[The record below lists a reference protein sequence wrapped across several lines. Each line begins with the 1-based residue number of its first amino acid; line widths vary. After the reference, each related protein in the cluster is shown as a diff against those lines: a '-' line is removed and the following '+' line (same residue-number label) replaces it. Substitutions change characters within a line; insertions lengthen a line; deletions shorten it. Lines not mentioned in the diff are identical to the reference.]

1 MSTCR
6 LGLKQGWW
14 LQSLGMLA
22 GLVVAGTVPAHAQQQ
37 PLQYSCG
44 DIPNPNSVPKIQPTF
59 RTNAGLNN
67 GEFDCM
73 AWQDLIY
80 FMWPAA
86 PGQRGAPNPSPK
98 ARLGDAGPTVWET
111 YRTVDTVFLPNA
123 QNPGPW
129 NQAPLMAT
137 LNTSL
142 AQQVASG
149 AVRHLTMTSKIYRAV
164 LANTLRSG
172 SAMPQTILDEIAQAG
187 GGTLYD
193 LSGNPVYYEVAMNE
207 AQYHYIATNQL
218 YDATKQ
224 ASFAQTN
231 VIALPGNTVG
241 AGSSVEVK
249 AAWKILTA
257 AEKKSGRFHTVQA
270 VLDGSVTPVTVGLVG
285 FHAFIS
291 RGDQG
296 AWATFAQID
305 NAPVHAPVTS
315 GTFNFFNPHC
325 KGPADITTPCPY
337 NVKDADPGQVVQIT
351 PDDTTADRLNTYMHA
366 LLKQYDPKSPWQYY
380 NLVNV
385 QWPTLPV
392 PLSSLKAPV
401 TQPLPDGTPNDPTL
415 VNAVLETFL
424 QQSNVGCLG
433 CHQYASTVASGS
445 DKTAFYA
452 GYSFM
457 FERASAPH

>member
-1 MSTCR
+1 MSKRR
-6 LGLKQGWW
+6 LCHVRRFRPQLFA
-14 LQSLGMLA
+14 LLASLAA
-22 GLVVAGTVPAHAQQQ
+22 GGAGPAHAQQ
-37 PLQYSCG
+37 PPPYSCG

-73 AWQDLIY
+73 AWQDFVY
-80 FMWPAA
+80 FMWPAQ
-86 PGQRGAPNPSPK
+86 PGQRGAPKPSP

-129 NQAPLMAT
+129 NQAQLMAT
-137 LNTSL
+137 LRASL
-142 AQQVASG
+142 AQQVSSG
-149 AVRHLTMTSKIYRAV
+149 VVRHLTMTSKVSRAV
-164 LANTLRSG
+164 LANILRSG
-172 SAMPQTILDEIAQAG
+172 AATPANILDEIAQAG

-193 LSGNPVYYEVAMNE
+193 LSGNPVYYEVAMNQ
-207 AQYHYIATNQL
+207 AQYDYIVTNSL
-218 YDATKQ
+218 YDANKQ
-224 ASFAQTN
+224 SSFAQTN

-249 AAWKILTA
+249 AAWKILSA
-257 AEKKSGRFHTVQA
+257 AEKKSGRFHTTQA
-270 VLDGSVTPVTVGLVG
+270 LIQGSLAPVTVGLVG

-296 AWATFAQID
+296 GWATFAQVD
-305 NAPVHAPVTS
+305 NAPVQAPVKT
-315 GTFNFFNPHC
+315 GTFNFFNPKC
-325 KGPADITTPCPY
+325 TGPADITTPCPY

-351 PDDTTADRLNTYMHA
+351 PDDATADRLNAYMHT

-385 QWPTLPV
+385 QWPKVPV
-392 PLSSLKAPV
+392 PLSSLNAPV

-424 QQSNVGCLG
+424 QQSNVGCIE
-433 CHQYASTVASGS
+433 CHQYASTAASGGN
-445 DKTAFYA
+445 KPTNYA

-457 FERASAPH
+457 FGRASTPQ

>member
-1 MSTCR
+1 MSICR
-6 LGLKQGWW
+6 SGLKQGLR
-14 LQSLGMLA
+14 LQLFATLASLAIA
-22 GLVVAGTVPAHAQQQ
+22 GAMPAHAQQ
-37 PLQYSCG
+37 PPSYSCG
-44 DIPNPNSVPKIQPTF
+44 DIPNPNSVPKIEATF

-67 GEFDCM
+67 GGFDCM
-73 AWQDLIY
+73 AWQDFIY

-86 PGQRGAPNPSPK
+86 PGQRGIPK
-98 ARLGDAGPTVWET
+98 PGPARLGDAGPTVWET
-111 YRTVDTVFLPNA
+111 YRTVDTVFLPDA
-123 QNPGPW
+123 QNPGSW
-129 NQAPLMAT
+129 NTPPLLAT
-137 LNTSL
+137 LQGSL

-149 AVRHLTMTSKIYRAV
+149 AVRHLTMMSKISRAV
-164 LANTLRSG
+164 LADTLRSG
-172 SAMPQTILDEIAQAG
+172 SAMPQTILDAIAQAG

-193 LSGNPVYYEVAMNE
+193 LNGNPVYYEVAMNE
-207 AQYHYIATNQL
+207 AQYDFIVDNKL
-218 YDATKQ
+218 YDANQQ
-224 ASFAQTN
+224 ASFAQTT

-249 AAWKILTA
+249 AAWKILTP
-257 AEKKSGRFHTVQA
+257 AEKNSGRFHTTQA
-270 VLDGSVTPVTVGLVG
+270 LIQGSLTPVTVGLVG

-296 AWATFAQID
+296 AWATFAQVD
-305 NAPVHAPVTS
+305 NAPVQAPVTS
-315 GTFNFFNPHC
+315 GTFNFFNPRC

-337 NVKDADPGQVVQIT
+337 NVKNADPGQVVQIT
-351 PDDTTADRLNTYMHA
+351 PDDATADRLNAYMHG

-392 PLSSLKAPV
+392 PLSSLKAPA

-424 QQSNVGCLG
+424 QQANVGCIE
-433 CHQYASTVASGS
+433 CHQYAATAASGGN
-445 DKTAFYA
+445 KPATYA

-457 FERASAPH
+457 FERASTPQ